1 MGKKGVEN
9 IYANYTHLSGVN
21 SARKFSIDTNI
32 CLSWENPNCFKLLIR
47 SSAAFNPAEN
57 PTGWGAMLLDW
68 TDTPCTTAFPKTS
81 WKASLTAE
89 TLSSLPEATT
99 TFISP
104 PVSIEI

>member
-1 MGKKGVEN
+1 M
-9 IYANYTHLSGVN
+9 
-21 SARKFSIDTNI
+21 
-32 CLSWENPNCFKLLIR
+32 R

-57 PTGWGAMLLDW
+57 PTGCGAMLLDW
-68 TDTPCTTAFPKTS
+68 TDTPCTTAFPNTS

-89 TLSSLPEATT
+89 TLSSLPDATT